1 MDPLSSNSMKM
12 MEKSMEF
19 LWAKQTALLDNIA
32 NAETPYYKVKTV
44 TFEETFDRRLRDAS
58 KKGSGAV
65 RAMRDVI
72 EKSTWT
78 VDEDDEI
85 TRMDENGVNVTEQM
99 LESVRTAYQLQYLYR
114 TVSSELTTLNTA
126 LTG

>member
-1 MDPLSSNSMKM
+1 
-12 MEKSMEF
+12 
-19 LWAKQTALLDNIA
+19 
-32 NAETPYYKVKTV
+32 
-44 TFEETFDRRLRDAS
+44 
-58 KKGSGAV
+58 
-65 RAMRDVI
+65 MRDVI
-72 EKSTWT
+72 EKSDWR

-126 LTG
+126 ITG

>member
-58 KKGSGAV
+58 KKESGAV